1 MSRPK
6 KYHMEEERRKAHNAA
21 SRKWQR
27 LNPNKSRAI
36 VREWRSKNRG
46 RVNEY
51 GRKYCQK
58 RNNPAYGKSIAYSS
72 MAELKIYLAK
82 EKK

>member
-6 KYHMEEERRKAHNAA
+6 KYHTEEERRKAHNTA

-36 VREWRSKNRG
+36 VKEWRNKNRG
-46 RVNEY
+46 HVNEY
-51 GRKYCQK
+51 ERKYRRK
-58 RNNPAYGKSIAYSS
+58 RNNPAYGKSIAYGS
-72 MAELKIYLAK
+72 MAELKIHLAK